1 MGLSKASP
9 GPSTSS
15 AAAPAPPS
23 SAWLLPLSLLTLALV
38 LAGDDVGAAGLLSAP
53 PTEVLAVRSASG
65 EPSASPRLCASAAE
79 MTVGE
84 WSSSED
90 GGGAKGDHAD
100 RFLPAGCRL
109 VEPGFDADGSLC
121 AQLAALRIDALVFL
135 GDSLAANLMLDLREG
150 FFGEMSTE
158 ERPFGRQSCWASRKA
173 NFMSTGRGPC
183 HDSEACGGALRIS
196 WMDAARPDNQSESPH
211 PGAPAYPGVMR
222 TNAYNF
228 LGDFPLERVAVVVW
242 FGACE
247 RFAVLYSRP
256 ATLFSPAPS
265 ISRSQVSIIYHTRSR
280 AWTLAAT
287 SSTCCASSASAPPS
301 SRLLSF

>member
-158 ERPFGRQSCWASRKA
+158 ESAANLAGRAERRTSCQPAAARAMTAKRAAELCASRGW
-173 NFMSTGRGPC
+173 TPRGPTI
-183 HDSEACGGALRIS
+183 SRRARIP
-196 WMDAARPDNQSESPH
+196 ARPP
-211 PGAPAYPGVMR
+211 
-222 TNAYNF
+222 
-228 LGDFPLERVAVVVW
+228 
-242 FGACE
+242 
-247 RFAVLYSRP
+247 
-256 ATLFSPAPS
+256 
-265 ISRSQVSIIYHTRSR
+265 
-280 AWTLAAT
+280 TLA
-287 SSTCCASSASAPPS
+287 
-301 SRLLSF
+301 

>member
-1 MGLSKASP
+1 
-9 GPSTSS
+9 
-15 AAAPAPPS
+15 
-23 SAWLLPLSLLTLALV
+23 
-38 LAGDDVGAAGLLSAP
+38 
-53 PTEVLAVRSASG
+53 
-65 EPSASPRLCASAAE
+65 

-109 VEPGFDADGSLC
+109 VEPGLDADGSLC

-150 FFGEMSTE
+150 VFGEMSTE
-158 ERPFGRQSCWASRKA
+158 ERPFGRVSCWASRKA

-183 HDSEACGGALRIS
+183 HDSDVCGGALRIS

-211 PGAPAYPGVMR
+211 PGTPAYPGVMR

-228 LGDFPLERVAVVVW
+228 LSDLPLEQVAVVVW
-242 FGACE
+242 FGA
-247 RFAVLYSRP
+247 FARCVVPSLHP
-256 ATLFSPAPS
+256 ATVFSLAPS
-265 ISRSQVSIIYHTRSR
+265 ISCTQVSIIYHRSR
-280 AWTLAAT
+280 AWTQAAT
-287 SSTCCASSASAPPS
+287 SSTCCASSASAPQS
-301 SRLLSF
+301 FRLLLS